1 MCIYYIL
8 IINSECIPIG
18 CNWKFYKV
26 GSGVWAFC
34 EVLGSPP
41 FNYHRFKSMDDVT
54 SAESATA
61 IIRTIFGGLLGLID
75 AKTARL
81 LQGLKLNFRPG
92 NQKVIQKY
100 LSGNRLVA
108 SGPHLAIKLINPPP
122 NAKPAYISCIWLPV
136 GGWSNLRPGM
146 VAKWQHQI
154 RINQSMKVP
163 NSRVHKPVGFRQLI
177 GNVPEHLFHS
187 FPRFTWCF
195 VQTRHEVMTLF
206 TEGFHLGICDL
217 NPRLQ
222 IKLIPA
228 SAIPK

>member
-81 LQGLKLNFRPG
+81 LQGLKLNFRP
-92 NQKVIQKY
+92 
-100 LSGNRLVA
+100 
-108 SGPHLAIKLINPPP
+108 
-122 NAKPAYISCIWLPV
+122 
-136 GGWSNLRPGM
+136 
-146 VAKWQHQI
+146 
-154 RINQSMKVP
+154 
-163 NSRVHKPVGFRQLI
+163 VGFRQLI

-187 FPRFTWCF
+187 FPRFT
-195 VQTRHEVMTLF
+195 
-206 TEGFHLGICDL
+206 
-217 NPRLQ
+217 
-222 IKLIPA
+222 
-228 SAIPK
+228 